1 MHSAPISI
9 AAIVI
14 GRNEGDRLVQ
24 CLTSLR
30 GFDRI
35 VYVDSGSTDGSV
47 EMAQG
52 RGVEVVALDMRQKFT
67 AARARNAGIAQLS
80 GSNPPEFVQFLD
92 GDCELQDGW
101 LDQAK
106 AHLIA
111 HPDIAVVCGRRR
123 ERFPDASLYNAQ
135 CDREWDTPI
144 GQARACGGDALMRFD
159 ALQQVG
165 GYNPGL
171 IAGEEPEMC
180 VRLRAKGWKIWRIDA
195 EMALHDAAMT
205 RFSQYWK
212 RARRSGHAFAEGAF
226 LHGSPPEKHFV
237 SETKR
242 SALWGLGI
250 PALIVFLSLI
260 SPWAL
265 MLIWVYPAQILR
277 MARRDGFTK
286 LGWQTAILLTLA
298 KFAEGQGVLEFH
310 LRRLLNRPAGL
321 IEYK

>member
-92 GDCELQDGW
+92 GDCELQGGW

-159 ALQQVG
+159 AVQQVG

-180 VRLRAKGWKIWRIDA
+180 VRLRAKGWKIWRIDV